1 MNAIASTASA
11 VPSRFIDNGDGTATD
26 PKTGLVWHK
35 ATLGDGKRMTYDQAL
50 EAIAALGPEW
60 RMPEFDEL
68 HILVDRTRFS
78 PAIDTNV
85 FPDTKHGAYW
95 TSTPTAWASRA
106 AWFVN
111 FGDGDSGVCYRDL
124 NVAFV
129 RACRPLSS
137 GQSL

>member
-1 MNAIASTASA
+1 MNAIASTTTAA
-11 VPSRFIDNGDGTATD
+11 TSRFIDNGDGTATD

-35 ATLGDGKRMTYDQAL
+35 ETLGDGKRMTYDQAL
-50 EAIAALGPEW
+50 EAITALGPEW

-68 HILVDRTRFS
+68 HSLVDRTRYS
-78 PAIDTNV
+78 PAIDTSV

-106 AWFVN
+106 AWVVSFDNGYSFVYSRN
-111 FGDGDSGVCYRDL
+111 DDS
-124 NVAFV
+124 AFV

-137 GQSL
+137 GQ